1 MKHYVGSCEY
11 KWTHV
16 GTRMEQMWI
25 QRAVGEELYTDVEK
39 NNWSWALKQ
48 TGAASVPSDI
58 YCHCEIFVEL
68 PNIKQS
74 TLFLIKYSDL
84 IVTDKVY

>member
-16 GTRMEQMWI
+16 GSPMEKLWI
-25 QRAVGEELYTDVEK
+25 QRAVGNELYTTVEK
-39 NNWSWALKQ
+39 NNWCWALKH
-48 TGAASVPSDI
+48 TKAFSIPGDI

-68 PNIKQS
+68 PDANQS
-74 TLFLIKYSDL
+74 TLFLLKYSD
-84 IVTDKVY
+84 IIITDKVY